1 MVSKNAKVAGDEIWD
16 GGKPV
21 GSYTVVGRK
30 AGGGLKPT
38 RGGKAAFGAETVKAV
53 DIKEDVAT
61 LKRDVMELWKLKTQL
76 ENLTAIVGLNTELL
90 GT

>member
-1 MVSKNAKVAGDEIWD
+1 MASAKAVAKAKTAGVTKASMVSKNAKVAGDEIWD

-61 LKRDVMELWKLKTQL
+61 LKRDVMEL
-76 ENLTAIVGLNTELL
+76 
-90 GT
+90 